1 MADQKQKIWNFIGQ
15 LKENN
20 NRVVSGVKTSISG
33 TSDTNPQFNANI
45 DGSGILNLSL
55 SIPGIKIEGESSIGG
70 VGKQYQINSS
80 STDPV
85 GNKYGE
91 IFNDYINNQADGIWT
106 HVTGFHNKAT
116 AGYQTVFGKYNQNLP
131 DDVLEVGWGE
141 SDTAR
146 SNLLRLDKNGNL
158 IIKGDFKIDGGI
170 SLTELNE
177 NKMDKTS
184 IDQMIKAAMPVMTE
198 DHNANGDI
206 TIGTNETTIINNL
219 SYASYEPENK
229 ALFWGDVVFSLT
241 APAKVTYRYYT
252 DGNINQEYTTVE
264 YYDIGEHFSTL
275 FKIFYVGEEEYGIV
289 SVTMTLEKADE
300 NQINIPTGVI
310 KRNNVRGLMYV
321 QGIKE
326 TAAWTGKIRVSD
338 HFGLYPMRD
347 VNSLPFTDKAEVTTR
362 VPIPVEINES
372 FGLTPMNTRRMGV
385 VGFTAEPIMNEVIKG
400 YIYWTGYKDLDD
412 GYIYNRKY
420 VDDYFD
426 NDTTFNF
433 IPNEKP
439 DYEKNNNFGVGKDEK
454 YKLKTNYDDIYGSEL
469 KVDSGRYAEVTIDK
483 SYYLTVKT
491 INSVLGNIPPDPFI
505 DPNYPLMHHLTLIF
519 GTIDK
524 NKDNYIYSSDK
535 YIYKEK
541 PVFRLITNYDTN
553 KSPMRSSEYGYYTD
567 LNLPSFDVFAH
578 KETIQINNEEYIPL
592 DPTGAIEVLSYLN
605 SEKIS
610 CRKNYIDFTE
620 NIKLKTVYEYSQ
632 DKYEE
637 LDEGGYSELKLIE
650 SSKLVK
656 IKKIT
661 NEVK

>member
-1 MADQKQKIWNFIGQ
+1 
-15 LKENN
+15 
-20 NRVVSGVKTSISG
+20 
-33 TSDTNPQFNANI
+33 
-45 DGSGILNLSL
+45 
-55 SIPGIKIEGESSIGG
+55 
-70 VGKQYQINSS
+70 
-80 STDPV
+80 
-85 GNKYGE
+85 
-91 IFNDYINNQADGIWT
+91 
-106 HVTGFHNKAT
+106 
-116 AGYQTVFGKYNQNLP
+116 
-131 DDVLEVGWGE
+131 
-141 SDTAR
+141 
-146 SNLLRLDKNGNL
+146 
-158 IIKGDFKIDGGI
+158 
-170 SLTELNE
+170 
-177 NKMDKTS
+177 MDKTS
-184 IDQMIKAAMPVMTE
+184 IDQLIKAAMPVMTE
-198 DHNANGDI
+198 DHNANNDI
-206 TIGTNETTIINNL
+206 AIGTNETIIIDNL

-275 FKIFYVGEEEYGIV
+275 FKIFYVGEEEYGTV
-289 SVTMTLEKADE
+289 SVTMALEKADE

-326 TAAWTGKIRVSD
+326 TAAWTGKIRVND
-338 HFGLYPMRD
+338 HFGLYSMRD
-347 VNSLPFTDKAEVTTR
+347 VKSLPFTDDAEVITQDPT
-362 VPIPVEINES
+362 PLEINES
-372 FGLTPMNTRRMGV
+372 FGLTPMNIKRMGV

-469 KVDSGRYAEVTIDK
+469 KIDSGRCAEVTIDK

-491 INSVLGNIPPDPFI
+491 INSVLGNTPQDPFI
-505 DPNYPLMHHLTLIF
+505 DPNYPLTNHLTLIF

-524 NKDNYIYSSDK
+524 NKDNYIYSSNK
-535 YIYKEK
+535 YIQKEK
-541 PVFRLITNYDTN
+541 PVFKLITN
-553 KSPMRSSEYGYYTD
+553 
-567 LNLPSFDVFAH
+567 
-578 KETIQINNEEYIPL
+578 
-592 DPTGAIEVLSYLN
+592 
-605 SEKIS
+605 
-610 CRKNYIDFTE
+610 
-620 NIKLKTVYEYSQ
+620 YEYSQ

-650 SSKLVK
+650 LSKLVE
-656 IKKIT
+656 IKEII